1 MPPRARR
8 GKAHQ
13 EAQQRKQEAMIDKHL
28 SSLGRMIHDYSDM
41 VKLLM
46 KTVYK
51 RKPGGLAPGGGGGG
65 GGGGGDGDDTSSSEF
80 GHLALPGWPP
90 APPPP
95 PGRGPLPLKAAK
107 RRKKC

>member
-1 MPPRARR
+1 
-8 GKAHQ
+8 
-13 EAQQRKQEAMIDKHL
+13 MIDKHL

-65 GGGGGDGDDTSSSEF
+65 GGGGGRGGGGGDGDDTSSSEF